1 MAFAPGEQRGEQ
13 LGGSRPRD
21 GPQAARAD
29 PSGARARIPAAE
41 GHARAVRGR
50 DRADQGALRSAPARP
65 LYVYLCIVFQLAVP
79 IVGSA
84 AHRKARHVRYQHIW
98 EDDKFSMGIFIL
110 PPGASIPLH
119 DHPEM
124 TVISRVLYGNLHVK
138 ACDLVP
144 QKEVAAL
151 VSEHFSSNSPSDS
164 DAPSYRIARMCT
176 NQEITAPHTT
186 ELLPDRG
193 NLHEFVA
200 GDGIGCAI
208 FDILTPPYEPDEGRD
223 CTYYRFVGSAKH
235 DAASGDEFVALEEFD
250 PVEFEVHSE
259 PYKGPALALPAPM
272 STASSSSSV
281 SSNGARSPSSSSP

>member
-1 MAFAPGEQRGEQ
+1 MASAWRSL
-13 LGGSRPRD
+13 LGGSAVSNSTTAADLVTGRKLLAQIQVALAD
-21 GPQAARAD
+21 AFQQQKDARALSVD
-29 PSGARARIPAAE
+29 EIAPIKALCDQLLPA
-41 GHARAVRGR
+41 H
-50 DRADQGALRSAPARP
+50 
-65 LYVYLCIVFQLAVP
+65 FQLAVP
-79 IVGSA
+79 IAGSA
-84 AHRKARHVRYQHIW
+84 AITHRKARHVRYQHIW

-144 QKEVAAL
+144 EKDAGAL
-151 VSEHFSSNSPSDS
+151 VRENFSSKSPSES
-164 DAPSYRIARMCT
+164 LRLARMCT
-176 NQEITAPHTT
+176 NQEIAAPYTT

-200 GDGIGCAI
+200 GDGVGCAI

-223 CTYYRFVGSAKH
+223 CTYYRFVGPATH

-259 PYKGPALALPAPM
+259 PYRGPVLMLSTPM

-281 SSNGARSPSSSSP
+281 SSGGTRSPSSSSP